1 MADLLA
7 SAEMIDAHVDDLLRA
22 ADAYGRFPTPVND
35 IIEAAGLVEV
45 PNHELDH
52 AVLAQMPP
60 EQRALVVQAL
70 PQLEGMLDRQ
80 ARTLCVTDLVTN
92 ENRRRFVKLH
102 EVVHGALPH
111 QQALI
116 YADNAETLSPSTR
129 LMFEREANYGAAHLL
144 FQRAA
149 FAAEARSLS
158 LSVASVQ
165 VLAARYGSSIHAAFR
180 RYAETHDRAVLVLR
194 LDLPK
199 VRGGPQIRRE
209 QPCSPSWT
217 SRFGAP
223 KFPTHMSPSD
233 FSFLHLDNEV
243 AGETQLV
250 DLNGQPARANVEMF
264 SNFYSRFALLWT
276 TPARPR
282 TDPQRLASLLSS
294 DWTAARRLADRTHRT
309 ALARSAGT
317 APNDHT
323 TGNDNR

>member
-1 MADLLA
+1 
-7 SAEMIDAHVDDLLRA
+7 MIDAHVDDLLRA

-199 VRGGPQIRRE
+199 VRGTTD
-209 QPCSPSWT
+209 S
-217 SRFGAP
+217 SRTTMLP
-223 KFPTHMSPSD
+223 
-233 FSFLHLDNEV
+233 
-243 AGETQLV
+243 LV
-250 DLNGQPARANVEMF
+250 DEPVRCSKIPNAHEPVGFFLPPPGQRGCRGNSARRPERPTSESQRRNVQQLLFTLRPALDDARTPKNGPATTREP
-264 SNFYSRFALLWT
+264 ALLGLDRS
-276 TPARPR
+276 PEAGRPH
-282 TDPQRLASLLSS
+282 TSHRLGPVSWYGAE
-294 DWTAARRLADRTHRT
+294 
-309 ALARSAGT
+309 
-317 APNDHT
+317 
-323 TGNDNR
+323 